1 MTKLFPAIDRTAVR
15 ESVVVLGATVN
26 PKLPEPEPVALEI
39 VTQDALFDAV
49 QLHPVV
55 VVTATVPLP
64 PAADSDWPAGDR
76 VYEQGI
82 PAWLTVS
89 VLPPML
95 TVPVRA
101 TVPVFGATV

>member
-1 MTKLFPAIDRTAVR
+1 MTKLFPAIDRMAIR

-26 PKLPEPEPVALEI
+26 AKLPEPEPLALEI
-39 VTQDALFDAV
+39 VTHVVLFVAV
-49 QLHPVV
+49 QLHPAV
-55 VVTATVPLP
+55 VVTVAVPLP
-64 PAADSDWPAGDR
+64 PAADIDR
-76 VYEQGI
+76 PLGEMVYEQGI